1 MSVLTPEQLLEA
13 ARKTPAF
20 HRSKFVPFP
29 WQIEPWRFK
38 GGILLLTGSA
48 GGGKSRLAAEK
59 LHGFC
64 QKYPNAMALAL
75 RKTRESMKNSTVLF
89 LERVIVGAADT
100 RVTHVPSKSRF
111 EYSNGSILAY
121 GGMKDEDQR
130 EQIRS
135 IGIAGGV
142 DICWMEEATMF
153 EEDDFNELLARM
165 RGTAAGWNQ
174 VMLTTNPDSPQH
186 WINQRLII
194 PHKWA
199 KNQEG
204 RHRISNNGAVGVWY
218 SSALDNPANPETYI
232 VNLQQL
238 TGVAGQRLRDGLWV
252 QAEHAVYPNFG
263 DHNITEAAE
272 YNPEIPVFWA
282 VDDGFTKDHPR
293 CILWVHEVGENEF
306 VVFDEMYRSY
316 QVGEETI
323 HEALNRTCLQYA
335 DIFGNEY
342 TKPKEVKYKKPEA
355 AYLDPSAV
363 EFANRL
369 WAADVDTVRPR
380 HHVEQGISRIQGLLK
395 DGAGNVSVTI
405 HPRCTRLISEFQSYS
420 RDPNTGKPLKEND
433 HGPDAL
439 RYLAWGRRVI

>member
-1 MSVLTPEQLLEA
+1 MTLTANEILQQVRATEA
-13 ARKTPAF
+13 YK
-20 HRSKFVPFP
+20 RSEFTPFP
-29 WQIEPWRFK
+29 WQVDPWRFK
-38 GGILLLTGSA
+38 GSVLLLTGSA
-48 GGGKSRLAAEK
+48 GGGKSRVAAEK

-89 LERVIVGAADT
+89 LERVIVGTSDA
-100 RVTHVPSKSRF
+100 RVNHSPSKNRF
-111 EYSNGSILAY
+111 EYDNGSILAY

-153 EEDDFNELLARM
+153 EEDDFNEILARM
-165 RGTAAGWNQ
+165 RGKAAGWNQ
-174 VMLTTNPDSPQH
+174 VILTTNPDSPQH

-194 PHKWA
+194 PNQWA
-199 KNQEG
+199 VGQQG
-204 RHRISNNGAVGVWY
+204 RCRMSKKHHTGVWY
-218 SSALDNPANPETYI
+218 SSALDNPSNPSQYI
-232 VNLQQL
+232 ENLQLL

-252 QAEHAVYPNFG
+252 QAENAVYPNFG
-263 DHNITEAAE
+263 DHNISEQAE

-282 VDDGFTKDHPR
+282 VDDGFTQDHPR
-293 CILWVHEVGENEF
+293 CILFVHEMGENLF
-306 VVFDEMYRSY
+306 YIFDEMYRAY

-323 HEALNRTCLQYA
+323 AEAMERSITWHG
-335 DIFGNEY
+335 DIYGNEY
-342 TKPKEVKYKKPEA
+342 LHPIEKQIRHPEA

-369 WAADVDTVRPR
+369 WSQDIDTVRPR
-380 HHVEQGISRIQGLLK
+380 HHVEQGISRIQGLLR
-395 DGAGNVSVTI
+395 DGMANVSILI
-405 HPRCTRLISEFQSYS
+405 HPRCTRLIAEFQSYA
-420 RDPNTGKPLKEND
+420 REPKTGKPLKKND

-439 RYLAWGRRVI
+439 RYLSWGRRVI